1 MNKPPNFTNYW
12 REYPHKVLKAFG
24 QEGKSPTPITD
35 SKFGHSTIGSG
46 RIVLQDNELINRA
59 IADKSFYRNRSLN
72 AGFDYAK
79 KNHQS
84 VHLIGLLSDVG
95 VKANINHLLALIE
108 LAYRKSFK
116 DLFLDIISDG
126 LNSPVGKLPEF
137 ITKINDKFRETGL
150 GKISSISGRDYAMT
164 NVPRK
169 IMEVF
174 QMLVNG
180 EAEMI
185 DSTEETVKRAYR
197 NGLSDYQIK
206 PTLIKDENGI
216 NTLKNGD
223 VIIFFNFRPEK
234 IKLLTRVL
242 IDPNFQKKLGL
253 KKTIADLYVVTFTKY
268 FKTLNTQIAFERAQL
283 SQTLPE
289 MLARYQKRNLRIAE
303 KIKEMQV
310 TYFFNGGRAEPFAYE
325 ERHIFESK
333 KPEDF
338 GRYPAMSG
346 DIITKDAIAAIK
358 SRHYDF
364 ILINFANADTIA
376 HSGNIGLTGRAV
388 LATDKFLGQIVDTN
402 LRDNGITL
410 ISADH
415 GIVEQI
421 KGTKTVHTTNPVPF
435 IMISKEKKRD
445 LIKGALANP
454 FSMLSKLISPVANLT
469 DIAPTILELLNIP
482 KPPLMTGHSL
492 LNNLE

>member
-1 MNKPPNFTNYW
+1 MNNPPNFTNYW
-12 REYPHKVLKAFG
+12 REYPHKVLKAFA
-24 QEGKSPTPITD
+24 QEGKLPTKITD

-46 RIVLQDNELINRA
+46 RIVLQDNDLINRA
-59 IADKSFYRNRSLN
+59 ISDKSFYRNRRLN
-72 AGFDYAK
+72 ASFDYAK
-79 KNHQS
+79 KNHQN
-84 VHLIGLLSDVG
+84 VHLIGLLSDAAVN
-95 VKANINHLLALIE
+95 ANINHLVALIE

-116 DLFLDIISDG
+116 DLFLDVIADG
-126 LNSPVGKLPEF
+126 INSPVGKLPEF
-137 ITKINDKFRETGL
+137 IAKIKEKFQEAGL

-164 NVPRK
+164 NIPGK
-169 IMEVF
+169 MIEVF

-180 EAEMI
+180 QAEMV
-185 DSTEETVKRAYR
+185 DSAEETIKRAYR
-197 NGLSDYQIK
+197 SGLSDYQIK

-234 IKLLTRVL
+234 IKLFARVL
-242 IDPNFQKKLGL
+242 IDPNFQKELGL
-253 KKTIADLYVVTFTKY
+253 KKTVTELYVVTFTKY

-303 KIKEMQV
+303 KLKEMHV
-310 TYFFNGGRAEPFAYE
+310 TYFFNGGRLEPFAYE
-325 ERHIFESK
+325 ERHIFESL
-333 KPEDF
+333 KPKDF
-338 GRYPAMSG
+338 SRSPAMSG
-346 DIITKDAIAAIK
+346 AIITKDAIAAIK
-358 SRHYDF
+358 SGYYDF
-364 ILINFANADTIA
+364 ILINFASADTLA

-388 LATDKFLGQIVDTN
+388 LAIDKFIGQIVEAN
-402 LRDNGITL
+402 LSQNGITL

-421 KGTKTVHTTNPVPF
+421 KGAKTAHTTNPVPF

-445 LIKGALANP
+445 LIKGALTNP
-454 FSMLSKLISPVANLT
+454 FSMLSKLISPVESLT
-469 DIAPTILELLNIP
+469 SVAPTILELLNIP

-492 LNNLE
+492 LNKLE